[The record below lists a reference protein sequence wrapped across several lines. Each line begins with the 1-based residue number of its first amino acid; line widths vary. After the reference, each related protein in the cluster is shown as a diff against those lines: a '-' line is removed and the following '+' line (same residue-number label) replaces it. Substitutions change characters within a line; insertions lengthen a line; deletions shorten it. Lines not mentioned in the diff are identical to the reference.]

1 MSILFLASA
10 NPPSVTGSM
19 IGGLCA
25 ALIAALW
32 LVTFHK
38 KFFISITKTLTYNP
52 YGIYTDFSEVFV
64 THFWFLV
71 KGLFVFGNR
80 ESTRL
85 EMEQRV
91 TNRFLEHFLRDQPAE
106 LQKLHQ
112 HPESIGHNVLITH
125 SCRSIFYY
133 VIRSFLEQA
142 QRTKGEATIRIATA
156 TVHFG
161 SFYRLLRGMEKSL
174 NCTIEFYE
182 IDLKAKDWTL
192 DQDSIDEQE
201 LVKCDV
207 IIAQHLFGVP
217 FQQER
222 MFALGRKHN
231 IPIVEDCVQSG
242 SLFGKYRGDQRSDV
256 VIYSGGLDKTPSC
269 FGAGFGYFRKSEHG
283 MDLFD
288 KCRKIHNDFPVDT
301 WKARFIGCINQTL
314 HLMIGKNIFFIN
326 SLIGLLAYVYVSERG
341 DYIKWY
347 PMGLKIRK
355 AKSFTPFQHAE
366 SGFCRRPSVYQLM
379 SMMHGM
385 SEKKKARY
393 ADVAQNEVD
402 GRDLLLKNIP
412 SRFHAKLFPWWTK
425 EVLQAHRDNGG
436 ISEFSWVF
444 STTKDEKERMT
455 LCQFM
460 NDEFLVALINTTWE
474 YHEFSKLPVG
484 REINENLVYLP
495 NINQL
500 KPSEIVYVA
509 KALTKY
515 CLSLEAKGQPA
526 VTVGTAKKG
535 N

>member
-1 MSILFLASA
+1 MSMLFLSSAS
-10 NPPSVTGSM
+10 PPSPTVSM
-19 IGGLCA
+19 LGGICA
-25 ALIAALW
+25 ALISSLW
-32 LVTFHK
+32 LITFHK
-38 KFFISITKTLTYNP
+38 KFFISIMKTLTYNP
-52 YGIYTDFSEVFV
+52 YGIYTDLSEVFV

-71 KGLFVFGNR
+71 KGLFIFGDT
-80 ESTRL
+80 ESKRL
-85 EMEQRV
+85 AMEQHV
-91 TNRFLEHFLRDQPAE
+91 TNRFLEHFLRDQPTE
-106 LQKLHQ
+106 LKKLQ
-112 HPESIGHNVLITH
+112 DQSESRQHNVLITH

-174 NCTIEFYE
+174 NCKIEFYE
-182 IDLKAKDWTL
+182 IDLKAEDWTM

-201 LVKCDV
+201 LVKCDM
-207 IIAQHLFGVP
+207 IMAQHLFGVP
-217 FQQER
+217 FQQDRLFE
-222 MFALGRKHN
+222 LGRKHN
-231 IPIVEDCVQSG
+231 IPILEDCVQSG
-242 SLFGKYRGDQRSDV
+242 SLFGKYRGDSRSDIV
-256 VIYSGGLDKTPSC
+256 LYSGGLDKTPSC

-283 MDLFD
+283 MDLFN

-301 WKARFIGCINQTL
+301 WKARFIGCINQTI
-314 HLMIGKNIFFIN
+314 HLMIGKNKFYIN
-326 SLIGLLAYVYVSERG
+326 SLVGLLAYVYVSERG

-366 SGFCRRPSVYQLM
+366 SGFCRRPSLYQLM

-393 ADVAQNEVD
+393 AAVAEHEVN

-444 STTKDEKERMT
+444 STTKDEKENMT

-460 NDEFLVALINTTWE
+460 NDEFLVGLINTTWE
-474 YHEFSKLPVG
+474 YHEYTKLPVG
-484 REINENLVYLP
+484 KEINENLVYLP
-495 NINQL
+495 NINQM
-500 KPSEIVYVA
+500 KSSEIIRVA
-509 KALTKY
+509 KSLTKY
-515 CLSLEAKGQPA
+515 CQCMEDKEHAL
-526 VTVGTAKKG
+526 TVGVAAKKG